1 MKGKTIT
8 SCILV
13 GLIFSNILV
22 LAQAED
28 NNADEILAKMK
39 TQLNLTDTQVNDV
52 TPIIKEYA
60 GRRQALMQIP
70 ETVFS
75 PSKSRIRS
83 QVEQLREE
91 ENKKLRQVLTPD
103 QMKKWDHSENVKGFL
118 NQDETEGA
126 DRTPSLNG
134 MSF

>member
-1 MKGKTIT
+1 
-8 SCILV
+8 LV

-70 ETVFS
+70 ETIFS
-75 PSKSRIRS
+75 PSKRSIRN
-83 QVEQLREE
+83 QMKELKEE
-91 ENKKLRQVLTPD
+91 ENKELSKVLTPD

-118 NQDETEGA
+118 NQDEIEGA
-126 DRTPSLNG
+126 DTTPRLNG